1 MGNSNMKLIGQKIEL
16 FVSDLE
22 ASTDFYG
29 RVLGFEVGAQRQAGP
44 EGNELIHVP
53 VWRGPTMIGLGL
65 MSRLVK
71 SHHLRRGGLDVE
83 RGIGVEMCFYVD
95 DSEIEAYY
103 KSVQSECR
111 TTLEPLVLQP
121 WGARDFRVIDPDG
134 YYLRFSTP
142 DRDYFPLSVETR

>member
-1 MGNSNMKLIGQKIEL
+1 MNLIGQKIEL

-22 ASTDFYG
+22 VSVDFYG
-29 RVLGFEVGAQRQAGP
+29 RVLGFEVGTQRQVGP
-44 EGNELIHVP
+44 EGNELRHVP

-65 MSRLVK
+65 LSRLVK
-71 SHHLRRGGLDVE
+71 SHHLRRGGIDAE

-95 DSEIEAYY
+95 DGEIDAFYGR
-103 KSVQSECR
+103 VQGACR

-121 WGARDFRVIDPDG
+121 WGSRDFRVIDPDG

-142 DRDYFPLSVETR
+142 DRDYLPLSVGLL